1 MVGNRCQLVVSQLL
15 ADYKIPVKE
24 VTLGRAILEKE
35 LQKEQVPVLKEK
47 LFQFGYELID
57 DKRAKITAGVKS
69 LLLDIL
75 EGEPV
80 DEQYKMSVYLSQ
92 RLQYEYH
99 YLSAL
104 FSEIEGIFFFF
115 LGISIEKYFILLK
128 IEKVKDLIEYGELS
142 LSAIAYKMGY
152 SSPAHMTHQFKQVT
166 SMTPTHFKMLIMNY
180 NKIKK

>member
-104 FSEIEGIFFFF
+104 FSEIEGI
-115 LGISIEKYFILLK
+115 SIEKYFILLK